1 MNTMDTFT
9 RFSAEGEE
17 QGKVVID
24 WIQTQGVAILVIIF
38 ISWFAYHFINI
49 LITRFVEKVVRK
61 TNANNHTSADV
72 KKRQKTLSALLSTI
86 SRIFII
92 VVSGMMIVHQLFP
105 SINFAPLLASAGI
118 VGVAVGFGAQS
129 LIKDFLTGIFIMS
142 ENQYRVGD
150 VVDIEG
156 AAGTVERFG
165 IRSTSV
171 RDADGNVHYIP
182 NGSIVH
188 VINKTMGYS
197 KVNFTI
203 AVEPDTDVDL
213 LATVINETGKKLAA
227 EEKWKAKILEAPK
240 FLNIGTFSQLGMEV
254 TVTGKTEPSEQWSVS
269 GEMRRRLLPE
279 FRKHKITLA
288 QSPTTLLAPKKK

>member
-1 MNTMDTFT
+1 MNVPTHL
-9 RFSAEGEE
+9 AEAE
-17 QGKVVID
+17 QGKLVIEL
-24 WIQTQGVAILVIIF
+24 IQNQGVTIMAIIL
-38 ISWFAYHFINI
+38 ISWFSYHFIGI
-49 LITRFVEKVVRK
+49 FIARFVSKIVRK
-61 TNANNHTSADV
+61 TNANNLTPADIE
-72 KKRQKTLSALLSTI
+72 KRQKTLEAMFNSL
-86 SRIFII
+86 SRIFIG
-92 VVSGMMIVHQLFP
+92 VVSSLMIVRQIFP
-105 SINFAPLLASAGI
+105 SVDFAPLLASAGI
-118 VGVAVGFGAQS
+118 VGVAIGFGAQS

-165 IRSTSV
+165 IRSTSL

-188 VINKTMGYS
+188 VINKTMGFS

-203 AVEPDTDVDL
+203 SVEPDTEIDL
-213 LATVINETGKKLAA
+213 LAKVINETGEKLAA
-227 EEKWKAKILEAPK
+227 EEKWQSKIIEAPR

-279 FRKHKITLA
+279 FRKHKIHLA
-288 QSPTTLLAPKKK
+288 QLPNTLPSAAKKK

>member
-1 MNTMDTFT
+1 MDTLLHFA
-9 RFSAEGEE
+9 AEDKE
-17 QGKVVID
+17 QGTVVLD
-24 WIQTQGVAILVIIF
+24 WIQTQGVNILVIIL

-49 LITRFVEKVVRK
+49 FITRFVERIVRK
-61 TNANNHTSADV
+61 TSANNHTSADI
-72 KKRQKTLSALLSTI
+72 KKRRETLDALLSTI

-92 VVSGMMIVHQLFP
+92 IVSGIMIIHQLFP
-105 SINFAPLLASAGI
+105 GINFAPLLASAGI
-118 VGVAVGFGAQS
+118 VGVAIGFGAQS

-182 NGSIVH
+182 NGSIIH

-203 AVEPDTDVDL
+203 AVEPDTDIDL
-213 LATVINETGKKLAA
+213 LAAVINETGKKLAS
-227 EEKWKAKILEAPK
+227 EEKWASKILEAPK

-279 FRKHKITLA
+279 FRKHKIHLA
-288 QSPTTLLAPKKK
+288 QLPNAPAALKKR